1 MTENRTAEDEAIKY
15 IQTINTEITE
25 TLDELKRKRKDS
37 RELSKEDHL
46 QLKEITDLLKK
57 VRLNANKYIES
68 FRVQT
73 KLTDYN
79 TTLISDPVKKSHEL
93 FF

>member
-1 MTENRTAEDEAIKY
+1 MSAEDEAIKY

-25 TLDELKRKRKDS
+25 TLDELKKKRKDS
-37 RELSKEDHL
+37 RQLSKEEHL
-46 QLKEITDLLKK
+46 KLKEITDLLKQ

-73 KLTDYN
+73 KLTDFN
-79 TTLISDPVKKSHEL
+79 
-93 FF
+93 

>member
-1 MTENRTAEDEAIKY
+1 MSAEDEAIKY

-25 TLDELKRKRKDS
+25 TLDELKKKRKDS
-37 RELSKEDHL
+37 RELTKEEHL
-46 QLKEITDLLKK
+46 KLKEITDLLKK
-57 VRLNANKYIES
+57 VRVNANKYIES

-79 TTLISDPVKKSHEL
+79 
-93 FF
+93 

>member
-1 MTENRTAEDEAIKY
+1 MSAEDEAIKY

-25 TLDELKRKRKDS
+25 TLDELKKKRKDS
-37 RELSKEDHL
+37 RELTKEEHL
-46 QLKEITDLLKK
+46 KLKEITDLLNK
-57 VRLNANKYIES
+57 VRVNANKYIES

-79 TTLISDPVKKSHEL
+79 
-93 FF
+93 

>member
-1 MTENRTAEDEAIKY
+1 MSAEDEAIKY

-25 TLDELKRKRKDS
+25 TLDELKKKRKDS
-37 RELSKEDHL
+37 RELTKEEHL
-46 QLKEITDLLKK
+46 KLKEITDLLKK
-57 VRLNANKYIES
+57 VRVNANKYIES

-79 TTLISDPVKKSHEL
+79 TTLINDPVKKSHEL

>member
-1 MTENRTAEDEAIKY
+1 MSAEDEAIKY

-25 TLDELKRKRKDS
+25 TLDELKKKRKDS
-37 RELSKEDHL
+37 RELTKEEHL
-46 QLKEITDLLKK
+46 KLKEIIDLLKK
-57 VRLNANKYIES
+57 VRVNANKYIES

-79 TTLISDPVKKSHEL
+79 
-93 FF
+93 